1 MVVNMYLMVGLDCWR
16 NSMDKLT
23 NNSNIP
29 LSVAVFLASNSY
41 DFVPRPKSLSAT
53 DFNRSI
59 RQVILRNRVN
69 ANKDYGYEPVDIMS
83 LVKSKNG
90 TAIHD
95 AIEKTW
101 VNDHSRNLALRNLGY
116 PDSVIEKIVVNPN
129 PAEVTPD
136 QIPVYMEIRKEI
148 EIDGWTISGKFD
160 FVADDGLTDFKSTST
175 FTYEKQ
181 TNVDKYKVQG
191 SIYKLIHSDI
201 IKKDYLTIMYW
212 FTDWSQNK
220 ALSSPK
226 YPQAPI
232 LPQKINLMTSDETT
246 RYIRSFIKQLEEHEN
261 TPEEDLPLCTPKE
274 LWQDLPTYKYYRDPT
289 KRTRSTKNFDSF
301 YEAQQYFIS
310 DGSRGLVV
318 ESQAMARAC
327 AYCPAASVCSQR
339 QSLEDQGLLE
349 M

>member
-1 MVVNMYLMVGLDCWR
+1 MVE
-16 NSMDKLT
+16 LT

-41 DFVPRPKSLSAT
+41 DFTPKEKSLSAT

-59 RQVILRNRVN
+59 RQIILRERMKVMT
-69 ANKDYGYEPVDIMS
+69 DMGGEPVDIMS

-101 VNDHSRNLALRNLGY
+101 KDDNVRKRALKNLGY
-116 PDSVIEKIVVNPN
+116 PDAVIDRIVINPN
-129 PAEVTPD
+129 PETVTPE

-212 FTDWSQNK
+212 FTDWSKNK
-220 ALSSPK
+220 ALGSAK
-226 YPQAPI
+226 YPQSPV
-232 LPQKINLMTSDETT
+232 LPQKIDLMSHEETKA
-246 RYIRSFIKQLEEHEN
+246 YIRGFIRNIEQHKE
-261 TPEEDLPLCTPKE
+261 TPEEELPYCTQEE
-274 LWQDLPTYKYYRDPT
+274 LWQDDPVFKYYRDPN
-289 KRTRSTKNFDSF
+289 KRTKATKNFDSF
-301 YEAQQYFIS
+301 YEAQKLFIA

-318 ESQAMARAC
+318 TVPGKAKAC
-327 AYCPAASVCSQR
+327 AYCPVASICSQR
-339 QSLEDQGLLE
+339 KQLEDQGLLE

>member
-1 MVVNMYLMVGLDCWR
+1 MVE
-16 NSMDKLT
+16 LT

-41 DFVPRPKSLSAT
+41 DFTPKEKSLSAT

-59 RQVILRNRVN
+59 RQVILRNRMM
-69 ANKDYGYEPVDIMS
+69 ATTDYGNEAVDIMS

-101 VNDHSRNLALRNLGY
+101 KDDNVRKRAMKNLGL
-116 PDSVIEKIVVNPN
+116 PDSVIDKVVINPD
-129 PAEVTPD
+129 PSKVDPD

-160 FVADDGLTDFKSTST
+160 FVADDGLTDFKSTGT

-212 FTDWSQNK
+212 FTDWSKNK
-220 ALSSPK
+220 ALASAK
-226 YPQAPI
+226 YPQSPI
-232 LPQKINLMTSDETT
+232 LPQKINLMSEEETKG
-246 RYIRSFIKQLEEHEN
+246 YIRNFIRQLEEHKE
-261 TPEEDLPLCTPKE
+261 TPEEDLPYCTQKE
-274 LWQDLPTYKYYRDPT
+274 LWQDDPVFKYYRDPN
-289 KRTRSTKNFDSF
+289 KRVKATKNFDNF
-301 YEAQQYFIS
+301 YEAQQHFIA

-318 ESQAMARAC
+318 TVPGKVKAC
-327 AYCPAASVCSQR
+327 AYCPAANICSQR
-339 QSLEDQGLLE
+339 QYLEDQGLLE